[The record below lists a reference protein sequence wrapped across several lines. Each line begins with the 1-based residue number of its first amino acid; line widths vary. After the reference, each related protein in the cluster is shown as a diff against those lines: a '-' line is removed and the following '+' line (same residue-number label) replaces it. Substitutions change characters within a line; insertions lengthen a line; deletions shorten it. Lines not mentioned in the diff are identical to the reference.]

1 MADSPFF
8 SVGGLASGLDT
19 TSIIDG
25 LTKLEQRPL
34 DALRTQQDGF
44 RTQVSLIGQLVA
56 KIKTLQTAAQA
67 LSDSGT
73 VGMKTTSTNTDFT
86 ATGSSKSQAGVY
98 TVSVQGLASSAQKRS
113 AAFTSDTA
121 PVTGGTLTFT
131 VQGTAYAPITITD
144 GMSLSDV
151 AGAIRGLGAPI
162 SAVVLNNGTS
172 SYLSISNINTGYS
185 GSDPTAALQ
194 IAESYTGSLGQHVA
208 LGSTFSRDATN
219 AAFTIDGL
227 AFTRQSNNVTDAL
240 TGTTLNLKGKTNTDE
255 KLTLDVDSAKTALNL
270 QNFVT
275 AYNDIINT
283 VSTQLGKGGGNSSR
297 SSTLAGDSTLR
308 SLVSA
313 VQGLV
318 TTTVT
323 NGSIR
328 SLADVGIKTNFL
340 DGTLTLDSGKLGAA
354 LQANSAGVNNL
365 FSQAVGGM
373 GAVTK
378 SLSDRYTNIVDGMF
392 TSRTKNLNSRI
403 KQMDADAD
411 RMQLRVD
418 AFKQNLTAQFTA
430 MEKVVAGLKASGS
443 FLSQQM
449 AAASAK

>member
-1 MADSPFF
+1 MADTPFF

-19 TSIIDG
+19 ASIIDG
-25 LTKLEQRPL
+25 LTKLEQKPL
-34 DALRTQQDGF
+34 DALRTQQEGF
-44 RTQVSLIGQLVA
+44 RTQVSLIGQLVG
-56 KIKTLQTAAQA
+56 KIKTLQSAAQT

-86 ATGSSKSQAGVY
+86 ATGSAKSQAGTF
-98 TVSVQGLASSAQKRS
+98 TVSVQDLATSALKRS
-113 AAFTSDTA
+113 AGFLSDTA
-121 PVTGGTLTFT
+121 GVTGGTLTLT
-131 VQGTAYAPITITD
+131 VQGTAYDPITITD

-162 SAVVLNNGTS
+162 SAVVLNDGTK
-172 SYLSISNINTGYS
+172 SYLSITNLNTGYT
-185 GSDPTAALQ
+185 GTDPTTALQ
-194 IAESYTGSLGQHVA
+194 IAENYTGSQGQQLAMGTYSHTA
-208 LGSTFSRDATN
+208 SN

-227 AFTRQSNNVTDAL
+227 PFTRQSNTVTDAL
-240 TGTTLNLKGKTNTDE
+240 PGTTLNLKAKTNTDE

-275 AYNDIINT
+275 AYNDIITT
-283 VSTQLGKGGGNSSR
+283 VSAQLGKGGGNSDR
-297 SSTLAGDSTLR
+297 NSTLAGDSTLR
-308 SLVSA
+308 SLVAA

-318 TTTVT
+318 TTSVT
-323 NGSIR
+323 NGGIR

-340 DGTLTLDSGKLGAA
+340 DGTLTLDSGKLGSA
-354 LQANSAGVNNL
+354 LAANSAGVNNL
-365 FSQAVGGM
+365 FSQAATGM

-378 SLSDRYTNIVDGMF
+378 AMADRYTNIVDGMF

-403 KQMDADAD
+403 KQMDTDAD

-418 AFKQNLTAQFTA
+418 AFKVNLTAQFTA
-430 MEKVVAGLKASGS
+430 MEKIVAGLKASGN

-449 AAASAK
+449 ASSSSK